1 MVGVLTDKAVASYK
15 RLPYMPFESRKKIVE
30 SIKGVKSVVP
40 QESKE
45 YENNLRKY
53 KPDYVIHGD
62 DWQTGVLS
70 QVRMQVISL
79 DEWGGKL
86 IEIPYT
92 KGISSTA
99 LTNSIKELGTTPQAR
114 LAP

>member
-1 MVGVLTDKAVASYK
+1 MMKKVYIAIAADLLHEGHLNVIKTGATYGEVMVGVLTDKAVASYK

-45 YENNLRKY
+45 YEELKY

-62 DWQTGVLS
+62 DWAKTGVLS
-70 QVRMQVISL
+70 QL
-79 DEWGGKL
+79 DASHF
-86 IEIPYT
+86 Y
-92 KGISSTA
+92 S
-99 LTNSIKELGTTPQAR
+99 
-114 LAP
+114 

>member
-1 MVGVLTDKAVASYK
+1 MMKKVYIAIAADLLHEGHLNVIKTGATYGEVMVGVLTDKAVASYK

-62 DWQTGVLS
+62 DWQTGVL
-70 QVRMQVISL
+70 
-79 DEWGGKL
+79 
-86 IEIPYT
+86 
-92 KGISSTA
+92 
-99 LTNSIKELGTTPQAR
+99 
-114 LAP
+114 